1 MQSSE
6 LARLAG
12 VTVRSLR
19 HWHQIGVLPEPARSS
34 NGYRDYDAVALVRVL
49 RIRRLASLGMPL
61 ERMGAVL
68 DRGDSSTGL
77 LDDLDTEL
85 SAQIARLT
93 RQRELIARMRDAGA
107 SPDVPPELA
116 PVMSAFV
123 AAGLSPDMA
132 RFDRD
137 QAVLLAHLAGEE
149 GLPQLV
155 RLYESLAK
163 PARARGAAGLMNRFG
178 AIDGETPADEIDA
191 IVDELV
197 DVSVSL
203 LDEVEDLRIGSRLA
217 VAADMVSEYAD
228 GALNTRQRQVLDRV
242 TGRLTES

>member
-34 NGYRDYDAVALVRVL
+34 NGYRDYDAVDLVRVL

-61 ERMGAVL
+61 ERMGSVL
-68 DRGDSSTGL
+68 DRGDSSGGL
-77 LDDLDTEL
+77 LDDLDAEI

-116 PVMSAFV
+116 PVVSAFV
-123 AAGLSPDMA
+123 AAGLSPEMA

-149 GLPQLV
+149 GMPQLV
-155 RLYESLAK
+155 RVYEHLAV
-163 PARARGAAGLMNRFG
+163 PARARAAADLMNRFG
-178 AIDGETPADEIDA
+178 AIDDA
-191 IVDELV
+191 TDAAVVEGIVDELV
-197 DVSVSL
+197 DACLGLLGEIDEPGIRSRLTRAAHVLSEYAEESLNPRQRAALDSV
-203 LDEVEDLRIGSRLA
+203 ESRLA
-217 VAADMVSEYAD
+217 AS
-228 GALNTRQRQVLDRV
+228 
-242 TGRLTES
+242 

>member
-19 HWHQIGVLPEPARSS
+19 HWHQIGVLPEPARSA
-34 NGYRDYDAVALVRVL
+34 NGYRDYDAVDFVRVL

-68 DRGDSSTGL
+68 DRGENSTRI
-77 LDDLDTEL
+77 LDDLDSEL
-85 SAQIARLT
+85 SAQIDRLT

-116 PVMSAFV
+116 PVVSAFV
-123 AAGLSPDMA
+123 AAGLSPEMA

-155 RLYESLAK
+155 RFYERLAG
-163 PARARGAAGLMNRFG
+163 PGRARAAADLMNRFG
-178 AIDGETPADEIDA
+178 AIDDATDAAVVDA

-197 DVSVSL
+197 DVC
-203 LDEVEDLRIGSRLA
+203 LDLFDEIDDPGIGNRLSG
-217 VAADMVSEYAD
+217 AAHVVSEYAD
-228 GALNTRQRQVLDRV
+228 ESLNPRQRAVLDRV
-242 TGRLTES
+242 ENRLAGS